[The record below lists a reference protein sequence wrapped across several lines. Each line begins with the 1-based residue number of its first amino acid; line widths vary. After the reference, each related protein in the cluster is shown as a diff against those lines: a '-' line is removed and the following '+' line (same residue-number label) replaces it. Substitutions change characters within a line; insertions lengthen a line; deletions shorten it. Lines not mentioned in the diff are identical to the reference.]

1 MYDKIAEHFS
11 HTRYKAWPRIEK
23 FLNGMETGSLVLDV
37 GCGNGKYLNVNPNLF
52 MVGTDRS
59 KGLLDTALEK
69 NANNQLFAADS
80 LRLPV
85 RSSLFDYVISIAV
98 IHHFS
103 NDKLR
108 YIMLSTQTPSNRI
121 NFEGASPIRTGPH
134 LCLGFR
140 ARVTQVCRAGR
151 VCAMEPPF

>member
-108 YIMLSTQTPSNRI
+108 YIMLSTQTPSN
-121 NFEGASPIRTGPH
+121 
-134 LCLGFR
+134 
-140 ARVTQVCRAGR
+140 
-151 VCAMEPPF
+151 

>member
-1 MYDKIAEHFS
+1 MYDVYDKIAPHFS

-23 FLNGMETGSLVLDV
+23 FLMERETGSLVLDV
-37 GCGNGKYLNVNPNLF
+37 GCGNGKYMGVNPNLF

-59 KGLLDTALEK
+59 KGLLDTAREK
-69 NANNQLFAADS
+69 DINYQLFAADS

-85 RSSLFDYVISIAV
+85 RSSIFDCVISIAV

-108 YIMLSTQTPSNRI
+108 YSCSHVGTKPLMSFCEYYGLQDS
-121 NFEGASPIRTGPH
+121 
-134 LCLGFR
+134 L
-140 ARVTQVCRAGR
+140 
-151 VCAMEPPF
+151 